1 MPLDWVHHQVVI
13 AIGVFAIKVPESIY
27 YDIDGARRARGTKRV
42 ADIKKFATAIGR
54 VGNVGFAAAVLSALL
69 VPGWTR
75 GSAAHERERL
85 VML

>member
-1 MPLDWVHHQVVI
+1 MI
-13 AIGVFAIKVPESIY
+13 AVGTFTVEVNESIY
-27 YDIDGARRARGTKRV
+27 YDVDRARRARGTEGV

-75 GSAAHERERL
+75 GSAAHKREGL